1 MSIVGDKMKT
11 WIIIGIIIIFII
23 FATIVFIKQY
33 HRFQR
38 IIIKLKKAEKSI
50 FKSLDEKHDVLS
62 NYYDYLKENTSF
74 DEEIKDNTLINA
86 NIDINLYNQE
96 ICDLNNVI
104 NNYLDNN
111 EKLLKKKEILNY
123 NRELLNVN
131 IALNGQ
137 KNYYNNNLIKY
148 NHLLEKFPSNIVGK
162 LLKYPKKDLIPK
174 DIDESFK
181 ILE

>member
-1 MSIVGDKMKT
+1 MIIVGDKMKI
-11 WIIIGIIIIFII
+11 WIIIGIILVLIILITII
-23 FATIVFIKQY
+23 FIKQY
-33 HRFQR
+33 HKFQK
-38 IIIKLKKAEKSI
+38 IMIKLKKAEKSI
-50 FKSLDEKHDVLS
+50 FKSLDEKHDVLN
-62 NYYDYLKENTSF
+62 NYFDYLRENTSF
-74 DEEIKDNTLINA
+74 NEEKDDNIFMTD
-86 NIDINLYNQE
+86 IDINLYNQK
-96 ICDLNNVI
+96 ICDINNII

-148 NHLLEKFPSNIVGK
+148 NTLLEKFPANIVGK
-162 LLKYPKKDLIPK
+162 ILGYKKKDLIDK
-174 DIDESFK
+174 DIDETFK